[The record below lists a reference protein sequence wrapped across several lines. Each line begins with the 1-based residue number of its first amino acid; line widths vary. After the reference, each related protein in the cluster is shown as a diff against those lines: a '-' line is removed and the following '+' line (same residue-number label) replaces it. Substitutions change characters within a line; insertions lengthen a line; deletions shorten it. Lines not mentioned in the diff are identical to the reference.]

1 LALPGTNI
9 GQPFLELPKVEKSK
23 MNSFMKR
30 HLRRWMNLWPP
41 FLGSG
46 ICVTRLDQDWRAIDV
61 ELRTHWW
68 NRNYVGTHYGGSLYS
83 MTDPFYMLMLI
94 ENLGRDYIVWDKSAV
109 IRFRR
114 PGRGTVTARFRL
126 TPERLDDIRE
136 QMHKAE
142 KLDCTL
148 AVEVQDE
155 SGEVV
160 AEVQKVV
167 QVRRKSDRST
177 EETPGP

>member
-1 LALPGTNI
+1 
-9 GQPFLELPKVEKSK
+9 
-23 MNSFMKR
+23 
-30 HLRRWMNLWPP
+30 
-41 FLGSG
+41 
-46 ICVTRLDQDWRAIDV
+46 
-61 ELRTHWW
+61 
-68 NRNYVGTHYGGSLYS
+68 